1 MARASPTRRVSPCVS
16 HPTQPSSV
24 RSIPVTTTTASGS
37 SLTIVAGSFA
47 SNQTYEL
54 MVQMESRQNST
65 DRFRG
70 YLLVRVDDT
79 QPQRIVIG

>member
-1 MARASPTRRVSPCVS
+1 MARASPAHRVSPCFS
-16 HPTQPSSV
+16 IPTRPLVV
-24 RSIPVTTTTASGS
+24 RSIAVTTTTAYGS
-37 SLTIVAGSFA
+37 SLTILAGSFA

-79 QPQRIVIG
+79 QPQRITIG

>member
-1 MARASPTRRVSPCVS
+1 MAHASPAHRVSPCVS
-16 HPTQPSSV
+16 RRTQTSSV
-24 RSIPVTTTTASGS
+24 RSIPVTMTTVPGS
-37 SLTIVAGSFA
+37 SLTIVASSFA

-54 MVQMESRQNST
+54 MVQMESRQNSA

>member
-1 MARASPTRRVSPCVS
+1 MV
-16 HPTQPSSV
+16 
-24 RSIPVTTTTASGS
+24 
-37 SLTIVAGSFA
+37 VAGSFA

-65 DRFRG
+65 TRFRG